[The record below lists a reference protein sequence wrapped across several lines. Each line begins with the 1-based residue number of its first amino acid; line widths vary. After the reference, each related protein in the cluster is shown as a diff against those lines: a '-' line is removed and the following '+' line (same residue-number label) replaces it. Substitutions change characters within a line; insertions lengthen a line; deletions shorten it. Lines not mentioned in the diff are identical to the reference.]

1 MKNSKNNFANIFK
14 VTLILVLS
22 ILSKSFIAQ
31 VVIDPVC
38 SMKVNLSES
47 YDYTYEG
54 KKYSFDSYDC
64 KEAFKMNPKKY
75 LENKCT
81 PEKSNIDPVCG
92 LKVDLSESYD
102 WKYNGKIYYFHT
114 KDCRES
120 FKMNPK
126 KFTDNK
132 CAPKDSLKKSN

>member
-1 MKNSKNNFANIFK
+1 MKNSKKKFAHIFK
-14 VTLILVLS
+14 VTLILVSCVLT
-22 ILSKSFIAQ
+22 KPFIAQ

-38 SMKVNLSES
+38 EMKVDLSES

-64 KEAFKMNPKKY
+64 KESFKMNPKKY

-81 PEKSNIDPVCG
+81 SAKSNIDPVCG

-102 WKYNGKIYYFHT
+102 WKYNDKIYYFHS

-126 KFTDNK
+126 KFIENK
-132 CAPKDSLKKSN
+132 CAPNDSVK

>member
-1 MKNSKNNFANIFK
+1 MKNKKIFINFFAIALALI
-14 VTLILVLS
+14 VTITPNSV
-22 ILSKSFIAQ
+22 KAQ
-31 VVIDPVC
+31 VTIDPVC
-38 SMKVNLSES
+38 AMKVNLSES

-75 LENKCT
+75 LENKCV
-81 PEKSNIDPVCG
+81 PAKSNLDPVCG
-92 LKVDLSESYD
+92 LKVDLSESFD
-102 WKYNGKIYYFHT
+102 WKYNGKIYYFHS

-126 KFTDNK
+126 KFIDNK
-132 CAPKDSLKKSN
+132 CVPKDSIKK

>member
-1 MKNSKNNFANIFK
+1 MENSNKKFANIFN
-14 VTLILVLS
+14 VALIVIS
-22 ILSKSFIAQ
+22 CAIPKSFIAQ

-38 SMKVNLSES
+38 AMKVNLSES
-47 YDYTYEG
+47 YDYIHEG

-81 PEKSNIDPVCG
+81 PAKSNIDPVCG
-92 LKVDLSESYD
+92 LKVDLSDSYD
-102 WKYNGKIYYFHT
+102 WKYNGKIYYFHSY
-114 KDCRES
+114 DCRES

-126 KFTDNK
+126 KFMENK
-132 CAPKDSLKKSN
+132 CAPKDSTKK